1 MQWGGITRKEWADNK
16 EGNRINVQGSNESVT
31 LQHPIVYETY
41 NICEIVDQSKLAKF
55 SIQTLKNICA
65 ALELDVASM
74 TGKCKQPYVEIIE
87 GVVAR
92 CSCKTSTE

>member
-1 MQWGGITRKEWADNK
+1 M
-16 EGNRINVQGSNESVT
+16 
-31 LQHPIVYETY
+31 YETY

-65 ALELDVASM
+65 ALELDVASV
-74 TGKCKQPYVEIIE
+74 TGKCEQPYVEIIE
-87 GVVAR
+87 DVVAR